1 MALDNSKTSN
11 SYYVSRQEETESNAR
26 SYPRK
31 FPFAL
36 KKAKGLWIEDVE
48 GNKYLDFLCGAGTLA
63 LGHND
68 PEINQAMIDLISED
82 APLHTLDLTTPV
94 KDEFVHMLLSL
105 LPGELK
111 NNAKIQFCSPSGT
124 DATDAAIKLCKT
136 ATGRSEI
143 IAFSGGYHGMGHG
156 ALALTG
162 NLNAKNKVHGLMP
175 GVHFMPYPYSY
186 RCPFGLGGD
195 AGVKA
200 ACAYFECLLKDP
212 ESGITKP
219 AAVILEPI
227 QGEGGVIPAPVE
239 FLQTVRRVTQE
250 LDIPMIVDEIQ
261 CGIGRS
267 GTFFAFE
274 EAHIVPDVIL
284 ASKAIG
290 GSQPMAVVIYNKK
303 LDLWT
308 AGAHAGTFRGNQL
321 AMKAGLVVMNRVSK
335 PEFLAEVKEKG
346 EYLKNKL
353 LELKAKHPII
363 GDIRG
368 RGLMLGCEFVD
379 PTGKPDAIGSFPASG
394 ELAAAVQKKCFE
406 NKLIMEKGGRFGS
419 VMRCL
424 CALTVTKEEIDT
436 MLSIFEKSIKEVE
449 SCGK

>member
-124 DATDAAIKLCKT
+124 DATDAALKLCKT

-200 ACAYFECLLKDP
+200 ACAYFERLLKDP

-346 EYLKNKL
+346 KYLKNKL

-394 ELAAAVQKKCFE
+394 EIAAAVQKKCFE